1 MLHGRALMIP
11 SGVVFIK
18 LRVTIEIPT
27 TLKKSIVVYT
37 ILTLNKSICSIFNY
51 KVLIDCIL
59 FFKNG

>member
-18 LRVTIEIPT
+18 LRFTIEIPT
-27 TLKKSIVVYT
+27 TFKNSIIVNT

-51 KVLIDCIL
+51 KVLIDCF